1 MRNSRVLKMVVVAML
16 AALGATLQFF
26 GFPLLPSV
34 AFLKVDFSDIPVMVS
49 MFLFGPFAGIVTALI
64 RSILHL
70 VLTGPSPQNMVGDA
84 ASFLATTLF
93 TLPMYYFFNKGTH
106 KLRNK
111 IAGIASGILAMTAFM
126 SIANYFVIT
135 PLYLSLYGVTAQ
147 SFLGRSMESYIA
159 VGIIPFNL
167 IKGVIISTVFM
178 IFYTQ
183 ILPWLNKKQARVGNT
198 PSKINNN

>member
-1 MRNSRVLKMVVVAML
+1 MRNSKVMKMVGVAML
-16 AALGATLQFF
+16 AALGAALQFF

-34 AFLKVDFSDIPVMVS
+34 AFLKVDFSDIPVMIS
-49 MFLFGPFAGIVTALI
+49 MFLFGPLAGIVTALI

-84 ASFLATTLF
+84 ASFLASTLF

-106 KLRNK
+106 KMRNK
-111 IAGIASGILAMTAFM
+111 VSGIVTGILAMTAFM
-126 SIANYFVIT
+126 SVANYFVIT
-135 PLYLSLYGVTAQ
+135 PLYLALYGVSAQ
-147 SFLGRSMESYIA
+147 SFLGQSLESYIA

-178 IFYTQ
+178 IFYVK
-183 ILPWLNKKQARVGNT
+183 ILPWLSKKQASVGNT
-198 PSKINNN
+198 VMK